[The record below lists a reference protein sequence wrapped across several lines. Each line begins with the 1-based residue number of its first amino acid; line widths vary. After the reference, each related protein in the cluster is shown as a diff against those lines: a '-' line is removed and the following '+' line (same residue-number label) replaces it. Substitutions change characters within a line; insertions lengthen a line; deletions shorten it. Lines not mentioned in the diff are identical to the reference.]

1 MTTTGTPA
9 EVLPPGTTAVA
20 IIPSRTGH
28 RALTDIESAMHALV
42 SAVGRP
48 VALELVGTAV
58 ARRFV
63 VRATTTAD
71 LKQVIAQ
78 LRARYPQA
86 EFYPL
91 DPTADPLQ
99 LQPGEVVSLIELRPG
114 AANYLPLR
122 AWKERDLEHEG
133 ADPLLGQLAAL
144 AEVPD
149 GMRAIAQ
156 LALVALP
163 ERWSQHQQRYAL
175 EHPLEPERQR
185 ERWQLAQSQPL

>member
-1 MTTTGTPA
+1 METTQRTARET
-9 EVLPPGTTAVA
+9 LTPGTMAVA
-20 IIPSRTGH
+20 IIPPRTGH

-48 VALELVGTAV
+48 IALELVGTAA

-71 LKQVIAQ
+71 LAQVIAQ

-86 EFYPL
+86 EFCPL
-91 DPTADPLQ
+91 DHADDPLH

-122 AWKERDLEHEG
+122 AWKDRDLEREG

-144 AEVPD
+144 AEVPA
-149 GMRAIAQ
+149 GMRVIAQ

-163 ERWSQHQQRYAL
+163 DRWSRQQQRYAL
-175 EHPLEPERQR
+175 EHPL
-185 ERWQLAQSQPL
+185 AKAA